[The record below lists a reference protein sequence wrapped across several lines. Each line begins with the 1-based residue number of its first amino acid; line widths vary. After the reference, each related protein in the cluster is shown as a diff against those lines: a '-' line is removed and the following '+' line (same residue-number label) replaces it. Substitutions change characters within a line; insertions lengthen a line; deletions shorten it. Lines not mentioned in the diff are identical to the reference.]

1 MLGGP
6 QFDTEADGFLRPPR
20 RDPDAGSAG
29 PKQLALVILFVIGV
43 CYAAGNMSGPGS
55 ASGGGGGAGAG
66 YGGYG
71 KPVLLMFTADWCV
84 PCQNFKKNVLH
95 HSVVSARI
103 DRSVTFRTVD
113 LTAWRGEPA
122 RTATSYSV
130 RAVPTL
136 VLVHPVTGDEIARY
150 SGPHD
155 PEWFLKWLDRYAR

>member
-6 QFDTEADGFLRPPR
+6 QFDRDADEFLRPPR
-20 RDPDAGSAG
+20 RDPDAGSLG
-29 PKQLALVILFVIGV
+29 PAKLGLVVLFVIGAV
-43 CYAAGNMSGPGS
+43 YAVGNMSGPDS
-55 ASGGGGGAGAG
+55 ASAGGGGGSGA
-66 YGGYG
+66 YG

-84 PCQNFKKNVLH
+84 PCKNFKASVLH

-103 DRSVTFRTVD
+103 DRSVEFRTVD

-122 RTATSYSV
+122 RIATNYGV

-136 VLVHPVTGDEIARY
+136 ILVHPVTGDEIARY
-150 SGPHD
+150 NGPHD